1 MPPDTHFHRVT
12 ETKVNARAV
21 SAGRVVCVC
30 LPPAHRP
37 SRFSGVEAKTTARAW
52 HTQGDKTPDCRMMCR
67 RRIIHAL
74 EGSLNPASSRRV
86 VGFAHASEAVRQAEP
101 LLASSHAE
109 INTCGCGDQDHARAH
124 ACRYATM
131 PPSPSES
138 WPPAARRPFRR
149 SQVDRWPAPAPAP
162 PDDYTTSE

>member
-1 MPPDTHFHRVT
+1 M
-12 ETKVNARAV
+12 RALCPQGV
-21 SAGRVVCVC
+21 WCVCVC

-67 RRIIHAL
+67 RCIIHAL

-131 PPSPSES
+131 PPVTVRIMAASRAQAIQAEPS
-138 WPPAARRPFRR
+138 R
-149 SQVDRWPAPAPAP
+149 SMASASASS
-162 PDDYTTSE
+162 T